1 MKAEFLFSPLNDC
14 LCSVLSLTSEFF
26 LNDMYSFRV
35 EAFVLSTRTLKL
47 TGNITEISRAGLYE
61 DHRERVTVFVEGAE
75 PLYAE
80 LRLPNRQGWN
90 LGQRVLIV
98 IAPADADDSFP
109 VA

>member
-1 MKAEFLFSPLNDC
+1 
-14 LCSVLSLTSEFF
+14 
-26 LNDMYSFRV
+26 MYSFRV

-47 TGNITEISRAGLYE
+47 AGNITEISRAGLYE

-80 LRLPNRQGWN
+80 LRLPNMEGWN

-98 IAPADADDSFP
+98 IAPADADDSSLI
-109 VA
+109 A

>member
-1 MKAEFLFSPLNDC
+1 
-14 LCSVLSLTSEFF
+14 
-26 LNDMYSFRV
+26 MYSFRV

-47 TGNITEISRAGLYE
+47 AGNITEISRAGLYE
-61 DHRERVTVFVEGAE
+61 DHWERVTVFVEGAE

-80 LRLPNRQGWN
+80 LRLPNREGWN

-98 IAPADADDSFP
+98 IAPADADDSGP